1 MRIIDFFDRGAE
13 YYPDNLAFID
23 GDERL
28 TYAQASHETHRIAA
42 ALHAHGYGKG
52 ATLGVY
58 APNSSAAF
66 LSLLGLMRAEAVWIP
81 INPRNSVA
89 TNVDLLRRFDAE
101 LLLYHSMFE
110 SEVREILA
118 TVPNVKAAVC
128 IDATSE
134 ANPSLAAWLEG
145 GAERH
150 EMGPEDENDV
160 MAIFPTGGTTGESK
174 GVLMT
179 HRSIATLFANFYAHF
194 DYHDDTCH
202 LVVAPMTHSAGI
214 LGCMHFVRGGT
225 NVIARKADPGAILR
239 DIETYRVTHL
249 FLPPTVLYMMLAH
262 PDRDR
267 YDYSSLQHF
276 LIAAAPS
283 SLEKVKE
290 AISVFGPVMSEC
302 FGQAECP
309 AAITMKA
316 PWDYIGRDGSIDES
330 RLQSVGRPAVFNTV
344 AILDDEGRELPRG
357 ELGEIC
363 IKGPLVTPGYYKN
376 PQATEQIRLFG
387 WHHTGD
393 IGVMDRDGFITMM
406 DRKRDMIITG
416 GFNVYP
422 NEVEQVLAAH
432 PAVQECAVIGVPDD
446 KWGEAVKAVIL
457 LKTGAS
463 VDAEELIAL
472 AKEQLGGVKAPK
484 SIDFVADLP
493 RSPAGKVMKKE
504 IRKAYWGSSARAI
517 N

>member
-13 YYPDNLAFID
+13 LYPHNIAFID

-28 TYAQASHETHRIAA
+28 TYTQAADATHRIAA
-42 ALHAHGYGKG
+42 ALHAHGYAKG
-52 ATLGVY
+52 AKIGVY
-58 APNSSAAF
+58 APNSNIAF
-66 LSLLGLMRAEAVWIP
+66 LSLLGLMRAEGVWIP
-81 INPRNSVA
+81 INPRNSIAVNA
-89 TNVDLLRRFDAE
+89 DLLRRFDGE

-110 SEVREILA
+110 AEVRQILA
-118 TVPNVKAAVC
+118 VAPNIKAAVC

-134 ANPSLAAWLEG
+134 RNPSLASWLEG
-145 GAERH
+145 SAIRH
-150 EMGPEDENDV
+150 EVGPQDEHEV

-179 HRSIATLFANFYAHF
+179 HRSIATLFANFFAHF
-194 DYHDDTCH
+194 HYYDGTCH

-214 LGCMHFVRGGT
+214 LGCMHFARGGT
-225 NVIARKADPGAILR
+225 NVIARKVEPGAILS
-239 DIETYRVTHL
+239 DIQTYKVTHL

-262 PDRDR
+262 PDVKK

-290 AISVFGPVMSEC
+290 AIGVFGPVMSEC

-316 PWDYIGRDGSIDES
+316 PWDYLGPNGEIDEA

-344 AILDDEGRELPRG
+344 AILDDEGCELPRG
-357 ELGEIC
+357 EMGEIC
-363 IKGPLVTPGYYKN
+363 VKGALVTPGYYKQ
-376 PQATEQIRLFG
+376 PEATAEIRSFG

-393 IGVMDRDGFITMM
+393 IGVMDGDGFITMM
-406 DRKRDMIITG
+406 DRKRDMIISG

-422 NEVEQVLAAH
+422 NEIEQVIAAH
-432 PAVQECAVIGVPDD
+432 PRVQECAVIGVPDE
-446 KWGEAVKAVIL
+446 KWGEAVKAVVL
-457 LKTGAS
+457 LKPGAP
-463 VDAEELIAL
+463 VDAEELIHL
-472 AKEQLGGVKAPK
+472 VKGQLGGVKAPK

-504 IRKAYWGSSARAI
+504 IRKAYWVNVKRGI